1 MVWWRGLEIRRY
13 FKGRY
18 MAELFRKAPRNLVK
32 FRVNLSKSYHVL
44 SSVIVVIVA
53 PICVIAGCSATT
65 WICFIVARA
74 AASELS
80 LFFELLEQFPPVAS
94 KPRLHNVVFF
104 QKLQNT
110 CCFQNT
116 RVFTCKLR
124 PKLRL
129 PGPPF
134 ATPTRKE
141 GVSATLQSSC
151 VSCVQG
157 KKAFMSW
164 QQIPARSW
172 WWMDMME
179 TQDTMKRIA
188 HTQIYT
194 YFDSCIYN
202 YMHLRGHGCR
212 HVSIKHVYCTET
224 FSLNMRIGAPI
235 VLHIVWFHIHTPLLP
250 CTFAQFGKGEAA
262 PTWCNQVKSQTI
274 TSAEAPILECI
285 P

>member
-1 MVWWRGLEIRRY
+1 MAGARDSEIFPGTIYGRTVQEGSQKFSEISCQP
-13 FKGRY
+13 FK
-18 MAELFRKAPRNLVK
+18 
-32 FRVNLSKSYHVL
+32 VL
-44 SSVIVVIVA
+44 SCAQFSH
-53 PICVIAGCSATT
+53 CRDCSSNLCDC
-65 WICFIVARA
+65 W
-74 AASELS
+74 L
-80 LFFELLEQFPPVAS
+80 LGYHLHLEQFPPVAS
-94 KPRLHNVVFF
+94 KPRLHTVVFF

-250 CTFAQFGKGEAA
+250 CTFAQFGTGEAA